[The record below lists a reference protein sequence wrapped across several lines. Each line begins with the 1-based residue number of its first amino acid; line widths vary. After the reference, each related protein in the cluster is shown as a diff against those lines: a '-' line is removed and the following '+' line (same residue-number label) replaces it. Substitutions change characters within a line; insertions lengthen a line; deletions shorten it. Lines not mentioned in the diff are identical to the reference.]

1 MQRKNIFSLTLILVV
16 LFGGFICIGSCT
28 ESERDL
34 YGSISG
40 TVTDAETG
48 GAVNGVLVAISPLGD
63 TRTTG
68 SDGTFS
74 FIDLA
79 PTNYTLTFT
88 KDGYITDTRVIT
100 VQAGINSR
108 ADKAITPIHP
118 QLGVSKEALDF
129 ETETTSLT
137 LDISNTGNG
146 VLTWEITENIE
157 WLTCSETSGDTEKEI
172 SSITVTVSREGLK
185 RGTYTEK
192 LAITSNGGSAEIA
205 VSMEVSGSDLA
216 ITPDEIDLGETET
229 TAQLTLTNRGK
240 GTLDYKA
247 QVSNEWM
254 NLSKTEG
261 KVTTEDYITLTV
273 NRGVLDAGEYS
284 GQITFSVADEQ
295 TIIPV
300 KMTVPVKSVPTISL
314 EAVKNVAYNGAT
326 LSGTIVSVG
335 YSKINRYGFCWSSQ
349 SEEPVLEENNF
360 TDMGDCS
367 TPMEVEGTI
376 TGLKTETK
384 YYVRMYAE
392 NNEGV
397 AYSNVLSFTTT
408 KLPTLPSVE
417 TKEMTN
423 VEGNTATANG
433 AVTNLGNVN
442 AVSQHGHIWGE
453 TKELTVNLPTKTE
466 LGELDA
472 PAAFS
477 SDLTDLSLNH
487 NYYVCAYATNEKG
500 TAYGKV
506 IQFKTTM
513 GDLTLPTVT
522 KVSVSGITSEGATL
536 QSRITDEGKGTIAEC
551 GFCWGTKTEPTIEQE
566 SVSCEPTGNVFG
578 TKIEKLK
585 DGTKYFVRA
594 YAVNELG
601 VGYSEVT
608 EFTTTDITLPTWGA
622 VSVSN
627 VGKTKA
633 DVSATLTSDGNATIT
648 EMGLCWSTQEEP
660 TIYDEKMICPTSNQI
675 STELTGLEGLTTYY
689 LRAYAV
695 NREGVAYSEEVAF
708 TTSDMNIDVWD
719 GTSVAEQFAG
729 GVGTEMDPIRIESA
743 AQLKLL
749 ADKVNSG
756 SRYTGV
762 YFKLGTNIDLA
773 GKKWTPIGNSS
784 TYVFGGYFDGNNA
797 EIYGLISYSG
807 LFGQIDD
814 GIISNLTIEGE
825 INSSNYGGMVC
836 ERTRGNT
843 ILNNIS
849 TNGKVKRGGGL
860 VGEASGSTQI
870 VNCINRCNVSE
881 SYSSGGIVGRVY
893 DKLNITNC
901 VNLGTIE
908 GNGIAGESSYTVD
921 ITVLNCCNCAIAE
934 DYGITY
940 YVRVANNCFWL
951 KWQNDMIEVEGLET
965 GFGYTYTG
973 EFINCGYF
981 ERTSTE
987 CLLPE
992 LEDKDVVEEL
1002 NKWVDENGPSTY
1014 RRWKYEIV
1022 NGYACPVLE

>member
-1 MQRKNIFSLTLILVV
+1 M
-16 LFGGFICIGSCT
+16 
-28 ESERDL
+28 
-34 YGSISG
+34 
-40 TVTDAETG
+40 
-48 GAVNGVLVAISPLGD
+48 
-63 TRTTG
+63 
-68 SDGTFS
+68 
-74 FIDLA
+74 
-79 PTNYTLTFT
+79 
-88 KDGYITDTRVIT
+88 
-100 VQAGINSR
+100 
-108 ADKAITPIHP
+108 
-118 QLGVSKEALDF
+118 
-129 ETETTSLT
+129 
-137 LDISNTGNG
+137 
-146 VLTWEITENIE
+146 
-157 WLTCSETSGDTEKEI
+157 
-172 SSITVTVSREGLK
+172 
-185 RGTYTEK
+185 
-192 LAITSNGGSAEIA
+192 
-205 VSMEVSGSDLA
+205 
-216 ITPDEIDLGETET
+216 
-229 TAQLTLTNRGK
+229 
-240 GTLDYKA
+240 
-247 QVSNEWM
+247 
-254 NLSKTEG
+254 
-261 KVTTEDYITLTV
+261 
-273 NRGVLDAGEYS
+273 
-284 GQITFSVADEQ
+284 
-295 TIIPV
+295 
-300 KMTVPVKSVPTISL
+300 
-314 EAVKNVAYNGAT
+314 
-326 LSGTIVSVG
+326 
-335 YSKINRYGFCWSSQ
+335 
-349 SEEPVLEENNF
+349 
-360 TDMGDCS
+360 
-367 TPMEVEGTI
+367 
-376 TGLKTETK
+376 
-384 YYVRMYAE
+384 
-392 NNEGV
+392 
-397 AYSNVLSFTTT
+397 
-408 KLPTLPSVE
+408 
-417 TKEMTN
+417 
-423 VEGNTATANG
+423 
-433 AVTNLGNVN
+433 
-442 AVSQHGHIWGE
+442 
-453 TKELTVNLPTKTE
+453 
-466 LGELDA
+466 
-472 PAAFS
+472 
-477 SDLTDLSLNH
+477 
-487 NYYVCAYATNEKG
+487 
-500 TAYGKV
+500 
-506 IQFKTTM
+506 
-513 GDLTLPTVT
+513 
-522 KVSVSGITSEGATL
+522 
-536 QSRITDEGKGTIAEC
+536 
-551 GFCWGTKTEPTIEQE
+551 
-566 SVSCEPTGNVFG
+566 
-578 TKIEKLK
+578 
-585 DGTKYFVRA
+585 
-594 YAVNELG
+594 
-601 VGYSEVT
+601 
-608 EFTTTDITLPTWGA
+608 
-622 VSVSN
+622 
-627 VGKTKA
+627 
-633 DVSATLTSDGNATIT
+633 TSDGNATIT